1 MDFPILSVL
10 VLTPMAAAVLVM
22 VIPKDRLNLAV
33 PVGMALSS
41 IPLAL
46 SVWLFTAFEN
56 ISSPQFGDRRA
67 LIDGI
72 GVNWHLVVDG
82 ISLPLVMLTA
92 VLVPLSIGISAKVT
106 DRSRLLV
113 AMILFL
119 EAGMFGVFLSRN
131 LLLFFVF
138 FEAVLIPMYFII
150 GIWGSENRVYA
161 AVKFFL
167 FTAFGS
173 ALMLA
178 GILYLGATHLAL
190 MGEWSFEYADLILN
204 AVSTLTAAQEQWLF
218 WSFAIAFAIKVPLFP
233 FHTWLPD
240 AHVQAPTA
248 GSVLLAG
255 VMLKLGTYGLMR
267 FNLVLFPHA
276 SYKYM
281 GIIAVLAVIGIVYGA
296 AVAIAQPDL
305 KKLVAYSSVSH
316 LGFIVLGIFSMTRGG
331 SAGAVLQGVN
341 HGLITGGLF
350 MLVGLLYERRHT
362 KKIADFGGL
371 AKPAPILAGVFLFL
385 SFASVGLP
393 GLAGFPG
400 EFLVLISSFETL
412 PWAAVIG
419 ATGVVLAAIY
429 LLWAYQRVFTGEPT
443 VEENKAVADLSTGEK
458 LLFVPLIALVI
469 GLGLFPQV
477 LLDKIE
483 PTTDAV
489 VEFVL
494 DRNVEAA
501 K

>member
-1 MDFPILSVL
+1 MDFPILSTLIALPV
-10 VLTPMAAAVLVM
+10 VAAVIIGLL
-22 VIPKDRLNLAV
+22 PKDRSNLAI

-41 IPLAL
+41 LPLAL
-46 SVWLFTAFEN
+46 GVWLFTAFEKTA
-56 ISSPQFGDRRA
+56 IVQFSEVA
-67 LIDGI
+67 ELFTSM
-72 GVNWHLVVDG
+72 GVVWHLGIDG
-82 ISLPLVMLTA
+82 ISLPLVLLTA
-92 VLVPLSIGISAKVT
+92 VLVPISIGVSGKIT
-106 DRSRLLV
+106 DRPKMLV
-113 AMILFL
+113 VMILL
-119 EAGMFGVFLSRN
+119 LQAGMFGVFLSLN
-131 LLLFFVF
+131 LILFFVF
-138 FEAVLIPMYFII
+138 FEAVLVPMYFII

-173 ALMLA
+173 ALMFA
-178 GILYLGATHLAL
+178 GILYLGALHNATV
-190 MGEWSFEYADLILN
+190 GFWSFEYTHLLGN
-204 AVSTLTAAQEQWLF
+204 LELSPTAEGWLF
-218 WSFAIAFAIKVPLFP
+218 WVFALAFAIKVPLFP

-267 FNLVLFPHA
+267 FNLILFPHA

-281 GIIAVLAVIGIVYGA
+281 GILAVLAVIGIVYGA
-296 AVAIAQPDL
+296 AVAIVQPDL

-316 LGFIVLGIFSMTRGG
+316 LGFIVLGIFSMTRQG

-362 KKIADFGGL
+362 KRIADFGGL
-371 AKPAPILAGVFLFL
+371 AKPAPVLAGLFLFM

-400 EFLVLISSFETL
+400 EFLVLIGSFETL
-412 PWAAVIG
+412 PWAAIIG
-419 ATGVVLAAIY
+419 ASGVILAAIY
-429 LLWAYQRVFTGEPT
+429 LLWAYQRVFTGEA
-443 VEENKAVADLSTGEK
+443 VVKENQEMSDLTGGEK
-458 LLFVPLIALVI
+458 LLFVPLVI
-469 GLGLFPQV
+469 LIIVLGLFPRV

-483 PTTDAV
+483 PSTDAV
-489 VEFVL
+489 VEWVMVS
-494 DRNVEAA
+494 NQGAGE
-501 K
+501 